1 LHAFVPTVTA
11 AIRYDPGMNLLA
23 RSSFGTA
30 EEFRVYNR
38 IARRLMPFLLLLYI
52 ISFLDRVNVGF
63 AKLQMAGDIGLSD
76 AAYGLGAGIFF
87 IGYSLFEIPSNLLL
101 QRFGARFWIARI
113 LVIWGLIST
122 CMMLVQTPLQ
132 FYGMRLLLGIAEAGF
147 YPGVILY
154 LTYWFPVR
162 LRSQICAIFLL
173 GIAISGVIGGPLS
186 GWIMSSFGGLA
197 GLRGWQ
203 WLFLVEGTP
212 AILFGFVT
220 YFYLDDRP
228 AEATWL
234 AEAERSLVSEELER
248 EHQLRLGAGMGH
260 RFGHAMRS
268 GKLWLLILVNFS
280 LISAVYGVSFWLPQM
295 IHDLGF
301 KDLLVDGIVSAIPF
315 AVACTAMI
323 VIGQHSD
330 RSGERKWHIVLS
342 GLLGAAG
349 LCLSGI
355 FTTTPSISLIGVSL
369 AMAGALAGVSVIW
382 SLPGAILSG
391 TAAAA
396 GFALMGT
403 ISNMGGYVM
412 PFALGHIKETTGR
425 LEYGFYGMAVF
436 IIVGSLLMS
445 LLAPART
452 LSAESKH
459 AAAASAR

>member
-1 LHAFVPTVTA
+1 
-11 AIRYDPGMNLLA
+11 MNLLA
-23 RSSFGTA
+23 RSNFATA
-30 EEFRVYNR
+30 EECRLYNR
-38 IARRLMPFLLLLYI
+38 IALRLLPFLLLLYI

-63 AKLQMAGDIGLSD
+63 AKLQMAGEIGLSD
-76 AAYGLGAGIFF
+76 AGYGLGAGIFF

-113 LVIWGLIST
+113 LVVWGVIST
-122 CMMLVQTPLQ
+122 SMMFVQTPLQ

-154 LTYWFPVR
+154 LTYWFPLR

-186 GWIMSSFGGLA
+186 GWIMSSFAGLA
-197 GLRGWQ
+197 GLHGWQ
-203 WLFLVEGTP
+203 WLFLLEGTP
-212 AILFGFVT
+212 AVLCGIATF
-220 YFYLDDRP
+220 FYLDDRP
-228 AEATWL
+228 QEAAWL
-234 AEAERSLVSEELER
+234 QSSERSLVSAELTR
-248 EHQLRLGAGMGH
+248 EHQLKLGAGVGH

-268 GKLWLLILVNFS
+268 GRLWLLTFVNFS

-301 KDLLVDGIVSAIPF
+301 KSLLMDGLVSAIPF

-323 VIGQHSD
+323 LIGRHSD
-330 RSGERKWHIVLS
+330 RTAERKWHIVLS

-349 LCLSGI
+349 LCLSGL
-355 FTTTPSISLIGVSL
+355 FTQSPSIALLGVSL
-369 AMAGALAGVSVIW
+369 AIAGALAGVSVIW
-382 SLPGAILSG
+382 SVPGAILSG

-412 PFALGHIKETTGR
+412 PYALGQIKETTGR

-436 IIVGSLLMS
+436 IIIGALLMS
-445 LLAPART
+445 LLARPRT
-452 LSAESKH
+452 LSGKSAQ
-459 AAAASAR
+459 AAAASLR